1 LKAGGR
7 LGIIIAILIFGLIV
21 IFHELG
27 HFLLAKKNGIRVNEF
42 AIGMGPRLC
51 GFKKGETE
59 YVIRLLPF
67 GGACMMAGEDEDVE
81 EEGTFNSKSVWARMS
96 VILAGPAFNF
106 ILAFVCALFL
116 LWHTGITTGQLY
128 MVEEN
133 SPAAAAGLQAG
144 DVVTAV
150 DGEKVH
156 MFKELRMHMLLNP
169 ADTYEITY
177 ERDGQAYTAQIQT
190 FTDTDGSKRIGIGAQ
205 AVKPDIG
212 QLFQYSAYEVAYNIK
227 LVVKSLGM
235 LVTGQLGKDDVAGP
249 VGMVTVIDD
258 TYDEAK
264 DYGVMSVVLTMINL
278 VIVLSA
284 NLGVMNLL
292 PVPALDGGRLL
303 FLVIEAVRGKPVN
316 REREGFVN
324 FVGFALLMV
333 LMVFIMFNDIS
344 KLFS

>member
-1 LKAGGR
+1 M
-7 LGIIIAILIFGLIV
+7 GIIIAVLIFGLIV

-42 AIGMGPRLC
+42 AIGMGPKLC

-67 GGACMMAGEDEDVE
+67 GGACMMAGEDEDND
-81 EEGTFNSKSVWARMS
+81 EEGSFNTKSVWARMS
-96 VILAGPAFNF
+96 VVLAGPVFNF
-106 ILAFVCALFL
+106 ILAFVFALFL
-116 LWHTGITTGQLY
+116 LWHTGITTGQIY

-133 SPAAAAGLQAG
+133 SPAAEAGLLAG
-144 DVVTAV
+144 DVITAI
-150 DGEKVH
+150 DGKKVH
-156 MFKELRMHMLLNP
+156 MFSEIRMHMMLEP
-169 ADTYEITY
+169 SDSYEVTYQ
-177 ERDGQAYTAQIQT
+177 RDGQKNTVTVHT
-190 FTDTDGSKRIGIGAQ
+190 FTDEDGTQRIGIGAQ
-205 AVKPDIG
+205 AVKPNIG
-212 QLFQYSAYEVAYNIK
+212 QLFQYSAYEVSYNIK

-264 DYGVMSVVLTMINL
+264 DYGVMSVVLTMVNL

-292 PVPALDGGRLL
+292 PIPALDGGRML
-303 FLVIEAVRGKPVN
+303 FLIIEAVRGKPIDRN
-316 REREGFVN
+316 REGFVN
-324 FVGFALLMV
+324 FIGFALLMV
-333 LMVFIMFNDIS
+333 LMVFILFNDIS
-344 KLFS
+344 KLFA